1 MSDATTPQT
10 SMLCSAVGF
19 AAITVILR
27 FLLPLKEEPEPRRRD
42 RLSLTSSVA
51 VDISK

>member
-27 FLLPLKEEPEPRRRD
+27 FLLLKEEPEPRRRD